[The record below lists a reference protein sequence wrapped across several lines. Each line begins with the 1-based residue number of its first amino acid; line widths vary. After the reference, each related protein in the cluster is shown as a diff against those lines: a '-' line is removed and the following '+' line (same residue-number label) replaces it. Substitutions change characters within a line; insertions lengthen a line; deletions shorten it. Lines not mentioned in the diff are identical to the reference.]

1 MFIYL
6 KQRLDLLGHLAG
18 AGEEE
23 AELVGVRGHDALRGD
38 VHTGVVHRP
47 VGEDRGSEIKT
58 EECATSKQ

>member
-23 AELVGVRGHDALRGD
+23 AELVGVCGHDALRGD
-38 VHTGVVHRP
+38 VHTRVVHGPAGGVHEGDLVR
-47 VGEDRGSEIKT
+47 D
-58 EECATSKQ
+58 C

>member
-47 VGEDRGSEIKT
+47 GGENIEDQISRLKNV
-58 EECATSKQ
+58 Q